1 MSRYRREGPISR
13 RKFKRVRG
21 AHPTTAPLHRAV
33 ARWRWPG
40 VAYHDLMGDGVRL
53 RTIKLDETAIGF
65 LTFTR
70 FDEDGLDQLGRE
82 PKPARV

>member
-1 MSRYRREGPISR
+1 MSRYRREDLIFR

-53 RTIKLDETAIGF
+53 RKI
-65 LTFTR
+65 R
-70 FDEDGLDQLGRE
+70 FDENAIGLSTFARFGEDSFDQVGR
-82 PKPARV
+82 